1 MKKLLALLLAL
12 TLIVALMAGCASSTN
27 DNQGGGTTGGDTA
40 GDNAEDLAAQFP
52 DKYEW
57 SMGTTYAANDIAAQ
71 AYQLFADLVKE
82 KTGGQVVINFFTDSA
97 LGGESDTIMA
107 VTAGDID
114 FAAFG
119 MSIPILYLEQYS
131 FINGLFIMGNQEE
144 MLNVWNSDV
153 FRTCRDKLAS
163 DFNIGT
169 LGDAIGYRGMRH
181 YGTNQKFTNVDE
193 FKGTIMRINS
203 NQNWLDTW
211 NAVGATC
218 VSISLGELYTS
229 IQNGTV
235 AAAEGPWTQFTG
247 YALEEV
253 LDYCMETAHVPDCI
267 PVWMNQDLYNSL
279 PENYQQVL
287 LDAWQEAADWINV
300 EGYNAE
306 KAELQKMNDAGC
318 ELVEIDRDSFVAAAA
333 DYVSSCF
340 DNLWKDSG
348 TTYDEIMAIVKG

>member
-12 TLIVALMAGCASSTN
+12 TLIVALMAGCASDTSKGDDTN
-27 DNQGGGTTGGDTA
+27 KGEGDGA
-40 GDNAEDLAAQFP
+40 NAEDLAAQFP
-52 DKYEW
+52 DKYQW

-71 AYQLFADLVKE
+71 AYIMFTDLVRE
-82 KTGGQVVINFFTDSA
+82 KTGGQVDITCFTDSA

-119 MSIPILYLEQYS
+119 MSIPILYMEQYS
-131 FINGLFIMGNQEE
+131 FINGLFLAGSLEE
-144 MLNVWNSDV
+144 LSNLWNSDIY
-153 FRTCRDKLAS
+153 RTCRDTLAS

-169 LGDAIGYRGMRH
+169 LGDAIGYRGLRH

-193 FKGTIMRINS
+193 FAGTIMRINS

-211 NAVGATC
+211 NSLGATC

-253 LDYCMETAHVPDCI
+253 LDYCMETAHVVDAI

-287 LDAWQEAADWINV
+287 VEAWNETMEWMNNDAGYAA
-300 EGYNAE
+300 EQ
-306 KAELQKMNDAGC
+306 AELQKMNDAGC
-318 ELVEIDRDSFVAAAA
+318 ELVEIDRDSFVAASK
-333 DYVSSCF
+333 DYVSGCF

-348 TTYDEIMAIVKG
+348 ATYDEVVAAIKG